1 MSAQIRTSRQA
12 AIQQWLVRSALMF
25 LAVIAATLVAPVL
38 NGQTAKDTG
47 NGYSLQL
54 SALK

>member
-1 MSAQIRTSRQA
+1 MSAHIRTSRQA
-12 AIQQWLVRSALMF
+12 ALQQWLVRSALMV

-38 NGQTAKDTG
+38 NGQTAKNTS
-47 NGYSLQL
+47 NGSSLQL